1 MSRNEIGLNI
11 TPGLAELRAARRE
24 SNGLILAVFLFSV
37 VVNLLLLTGPLYM
50 LQVYDRVLGS
60 RSEPTLFA
68 LTALIVFL
76 FLVMGI
82 LDHARGRVMARV
94 GAAFQARLDRRTFE
108 AALKRAQVAP
118 GDPAAA
124 AAQRD
129 LEAIQRLFASPVLL
143 AVFDVPFVPL
153 FLGAIFIFHPMMG
166 WLSVAGGV
174 ILIIVT
180 VLNQRA
186 TKLPLAKANSATL
199 TAERMADNL
208 KAESEVVQALGMR
221 EAGFARWQ
229 RARGASLSESINA
242 ADTGGVYSILT
253 KTFRQVLQSAMLGL
267 AAWQVLRGELSS
279 GAMIAGSILM
289 GRALSP
295 IEVAVGQWA
304 VVQRAQEGWARLA
317 ELYSRVPVEAG
328 RINLPRPRA
337 LLEAQNLTVVPP
349 GDNHATLRMVNFRLE
364 PGQALGVIG
373 PSGSGKSTLA
383 RALIGVWK
391 PAGGKVRLDGA
402 ALEQYDPDVLGSY
415 IGYLP
420 QRVTLFEGTIAE
432 NIARLQ
438 GNPDGLK
445 VVEAARKAAAHDM
458 ILRLPDGYDTRVS
471 ALGGRLS
478 GGQIQRIGLA
488 RALYGDPVIVVLDE
502 PNSNLDNEGSVALN
516 EAIKQMKAAGCAIL
530 IMAHRPAAIQECELL
545 LVIEDGTRRAFG
557 PRDQVLREM
566 VKNHAE
572 ISRNSGPG
580 GVT

>member
-1 MSRNEIGLNI
+1 MSRNEIGLNV
-11 TPGLAELRAARRE
+11 TPGLTELRAARRE
-24 SNGLILAVFLFSV
+24 ANGLLFSVFLFSV
-37 VVNLLLLTGPLYM
+37 VVNLLMLTGPLYM

-68 LTALIVFL
+68 LTALIIFL
-76 FLVMGI
+76 FLIMGI
-82 LDHARGRVMARV
+82 LDHVRGRVMARV

-118 GDPAAA
+118 SDPAAA

-129 LEAIQRLFASPVLL
+129 LESIQRLWASPVLL
-143 AVFDVPFVPL
+143 AVFDIPWVPL

-166 WLSVAGGV
+166 WLSIAGGI
-174 ILIIVT
+174 ILVAVT

-186 TKLPLAKANSATL
+186 TKVPLQRANST
-199 TAERMADNL
+199 TMQAERIADTL

-221 EAGFARWQ
+221 EAGFSRWQ
-229 RARGASLSESINA
+229 KAREASLTESIAA
-242 ADTGGVYSILT
+242 ADLGGGYSTLT
-253 KTFRQVLQSAMLGL
+253 KTFRQFLQSAMLGL
-267 AAWQVLRGELSS
+267 AAWLVLKGELSS

-295 IEVAVGQWA
+295 IETAVTQWA
-304 VVQRAQEGWARLA
+304 VVQRAQEAWHRLS
-317 ELYSRVPVEAG
+317 ELYSRVPVEGG
-328 RINLPRPRA
+328 RTALPRPRA

-349 GDNHATLRMVNFRLE
+349 GESYATLRMVNFVLQ

-383 RALIGVWK
+383 RALIGAWK

-402 ALEQYDPDVLGSY
+402 SLDQYDPDVLGSY
-415 IGYLP
+415 VGYLP

-438 GNPDGLK
+438 GSPDGLK
-445 VVEAARKAAAHDM
+445 VVEAAKKAAAHDM
-458 ILRLPDGYDTRVS
+458 ILRLPEGYDTRVS

-488 RALYGDPVIVVLDE
+488 RALYGDPVIIVLDE

-530 IMAHRPAAIQECELL
+530 IMAHRPAAIQECDLL

-566 VKNHAE
+566 VKNHGE
-572 ISRNSGPG
+572 INRSAGPG